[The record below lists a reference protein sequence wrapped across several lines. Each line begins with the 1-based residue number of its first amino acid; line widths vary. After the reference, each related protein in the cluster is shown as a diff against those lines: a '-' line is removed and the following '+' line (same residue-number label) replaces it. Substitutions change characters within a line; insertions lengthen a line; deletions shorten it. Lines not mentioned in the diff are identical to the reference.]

1 MRVVSAVVAT
11 GAVAAALAAAVS
23 ADEPPPA
30 CAAATHRQF
39 DFWIGDW
46 TVTNPAGQT
55 IGRNTIRSTQ
65 GGCVLEENWTGG
77 GGGTG
82 VSLNFV
88 ELGKWN
94 QVWVAN
100 TPGGVLRLVGGLE
113 NGAMVM
119 TGEST
124 NPQGAKVLNRVTWT
138 RLDGDKVTQNWD
150 TSTDGGKTWSP
161 AFRGIYTRVVKYD

>member
-1 MRVVSAVVAT
+1 MRVRLATILCIGLLPFGATAQNQRPAGCNDAV
-11 GAVAAALAAAVS
+11 
-23 ADEPPPA
+23 
-30 CAAATHRQF
+30 HRQF
-39 DFWIGDW
+39 DFWVGDW
-46 TVTNPAGQT
+46 TVANPSGQT
-55 IGRNTIRSTQ
+55 VGRNTIRATQ
-65 GGCVLEENWTGG
+65 GGCVLEENWVGG

-88 ELGKWN
+88 ERGKWN

-100 TPGGVLRLVGGLE
+100 TPGAVLRLVGGLE

-138 RLDGDKVTQNWD
+138 RIEGDKVTQNWD
-150 TSTDGGKTWSP
+150 TSTDGGKTWTP
-161 AFRGIYTRVVKYD
+161 TFRGIYTRAGKSD